1 MLRQKVSGVT
11 LAFGSRPVYPTGL
24 DCLAISARRGHER
37 RMKFVLLDRIVE
49 LEPGLRIRTIKS
61 LSLAE
66 EYLADH
72 FPTFP
77 VLPGVMMMEALVQ
90 ASAWLVRCTEDYA
103 HSLLTLAEARNVTY
117 KSFVSPGR
125 ILELDVTA
133 RKIEAAS
140 SEFEGTGRCGDEEMV
155 KARWTLRHGNMAD
168 RDPAFKDMDQKLISD
183 LRQQYRLLDATR

>member
-1 MLRQKVSGVT
+1 
-11 LAFGSRPVYPTGL
+11 
-24 DCLAISARRGHER
+24 
-37 RMKFVLLDRIVE
+37 MKFVLLDRILE
-49 LEPGLRIRTIKS
+49 LEPGHRIRACKS

-77 VLPGVMMMEALVQ
+77 VLPGVLMVEALVQ
-90 ASAWLVRCTEDYA
+90 ASAWLVRRTEDFA
-103 HSLLTLAEARNVTY
+103 HSLIVLGEAKNVTY

-133 RKIEAAS
+133 RKIEADS

-155 KARWTLRHGNMAD
+155 KARWTLKHRNLADGDATMAPLD
-168 RDPAFKDMDQKLISD
+168 RRLTDE
-183 LRQQYRLLDATR
+183 LRRQYRLLDATT